1 MNNVK
6 TNKTRFEKNLY
17 IAQLAMLIA
26 LTLLMGLTPLGTIK
40 TAGLSISLVPI
51 PVALAAI
58 LLGPV
63 GGLVCGGVFGLT
75 SSYLAITGASA
86 FMNLLFQE
94 MPFGA
99 LFTAIVPRLLE
110 GLLVGLIFAGLS
122 KIKPLKIPA
131 YYISAIC
138 CPLLNTLLFMSSL
151 IMFFW
156 KGDIIQ
162 GKTAALGAANPFMF
176 VVLFVG
182 FNGIFEA
189 ITGCILG
196 GSVALAVSKAVKG
209 MSKGSKK

>member
-1 MNNVK
+1 MNNVT

-26 LTLLMGLTPLGTIK
+26 LTLLMGLTPLGTIH
-40 TAGLSISLVPI
+40 TPFLSVSLVTI

-75 SSYLAITGASA
+75 SSYNAIKGVG
-86 FMNLLFQE
+86 MMGVLFQV

-151 IMFFW
+151 IAFFW
-156 KGDIIQ
+156 NSDYVQ
-162 GKTAALGAANPFMF
+162 SLAADKGAANPFMF
-176 VVLFVG
+176 VILLVG
-182 FNGIFEA
+182 VQGVIEA
-189 ITGCILG
+189 VTGCILG